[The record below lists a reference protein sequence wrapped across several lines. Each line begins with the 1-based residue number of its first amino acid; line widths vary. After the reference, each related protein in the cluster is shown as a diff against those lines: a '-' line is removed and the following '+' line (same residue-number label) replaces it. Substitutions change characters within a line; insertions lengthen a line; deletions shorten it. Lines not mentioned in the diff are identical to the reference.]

1 MFTSLILICSFSL
14 FTSTV
19 SKTTKIKM
27 NSRFRM
33 SVKVQGNR
41 KLVANREGGFCML
54 RKGQGGG
61 SHLYIACYEFPVA
74 WL

>member
-1 MFTSLILICSFSL
+1 
-14 FTSTV
+14 
-19 SKTTKIKM
+19 
-27 NSRFRM
+27 M

-61 SHLYIACYEFPVA
+61 LHLYIACYEFPVA